1 MADPTKAL
9 ETAIYQALREDAT
22 LGLLLPSPEHLV
34 TVTAT
39 GGTFT
44 LTYGG
49 KTTAALA
56 YNATATQIRSALE
69 MLSSV
74 GTGKVTV
81 SGSNPWTV
89 TFVAG
94 MIGALSGDGS
104 NLEGDHPELS
114 IAQRAAVYNTI
125 APPEATYPFAV
136 FHKVA
141 ATQHNDLGSR
151 AYWEYLYQVRAIS
164 EGISKAVILQA
175 LAEIDVLLERSTLSL
190 TSGTVLGSLRES
202 DIPDLPAIEGG
213 TIYQQVGGQWRM
225 WVREA

>member
-9 ETAIYQALREDAT
+9 GTAIYQALREDAT

-56 YNATATQIRSALE
+56 YNAMATQIQSALE
-69 MLSSV
+69 ALSSV

-89 TFVAG
+89 IFSAG
-94 MIGALSGDGS
+94 MTGALSGDGS
-104 NLEGDHPELS
+104 HLGGDHPELV

-190 TSGTVLGSLRES
+190 TSGTVLGSLRGS

-225 WVREA
+225 WVLEA